1 MKNNKKLIALS
12 TILALSL
19 GLFSGCGGSGES
31 GSATAESDEKVL
43 NIATIG
49 ETSTLSPL
57 YMIADNRPTQ
67 KLIYEPLVKYVD
79 GEIQPVLAE
88 SWEMSDDGTQLT
100 FHLRQGVTFHDG
112 EPFDAE
118 AAIANIESWHSNPS
132 MGSLPGV
139 VNYTNIEAVDEYTA
153 GESTTF
159 VRNDD
164 YWGEVPYYD
173 KIVAKYIPDNASRL
187 QALETGEI
195 DLIYG
200 SAELSYE
207 DYEQAL
213 AVDGIEGKFAPAG
226 STVRNII
233 LNFNGNLSDLSVRQA
248 LACAIDKEAISESL
262 TNGYEPV
269 ADTIVPEGTP
279 YSDIKGTETYSYDT
293 ARAAELLDAA
303 GWTLNEETGIRE
315 KDGQPLHLVFTVP
328 TDDSTIGDIAT
339 LIQSQ
344 LAEVGFDVEIKSM
357 EKMEWYASYMETDGW
372 DITAMTAG
380 FFNYAMPQCW
390 FSAMLSQGMPEDVS
404 IPLLENADAF
414 TAALDTFKTT
424 NDEQLLRDTFEL
436 LINTDIDQVL
446 DIPLTHQMDMI
457 VYNTDKISDYAFS
470 SDYAFLDV
478 NDITPAGETAK
489 K

>member
-1 MKNNKKLIALS
+1 M
-12 TILALSL
+12 
-19 GLFSGCGGSGES
+19 
-31 GSATAESDEKVL
+31 
-43 NIATIG
+43 
-49 ETSTLSPL
+49 
-57 YMIADNRPTQ
+57 
-67 KLIYEPLVKYVD
+67 
-79 GEIQPVLAE
+79 
-88 SWEMSDDGTQLT
+88 
-100 FHLRQGVTFHDG
+100 
-112 EPFDAE
+112 
-118 AAIANIESWHSNPS
+118 
-132 MGSLPGV
+132 
-139 VNYTNIEAVDEYTA
+139 
-153 GESTTF
+153 
-159 VRNDD
+159 
-164 YWGEVPYYD
+164 
-173 KIVAKYIPDNASRL
+173 
-187 QALETGEI
+187 
-195 DLIYG
+195 
-200 SAELSYE
+200 
-207 DYEQAL
+207 
-213 AVDGIEGKFAPAG
+213 
-226 STVRNII
+226 
-233 LNFNGNLSDLSVRQA
+233 RQA

-293 ARAAELLDAA
+293 ARSTELLDAA
-303 GWTLNEETGIRE
+303 GWTLNGETGIRE
-315 KDGQPLHLVFTVP
+315 KNGQPLHLVFTVP

-344 LAEVGFDVEIKSM
+344 LAEIGFDVEIKSM